1 MGFYFINSIG
11 MKLIKIENY
20 DLKVADEALLVR
32 PIRKLWNQD
41 RTAKKESFY
50 KQMSILFFVYD
61 PSSNYAYI
69 TDEKERLKEV
79 LEQEGISEF
88 HNTSEFKDAVEA
100 YKRLVKTPSSE
111 LLNDVRLT
119 VDKMRQALTSIN
131 FDDLEEKDKVSAINT
146 VTTVV
151 SKIPKLVKDLS
162 EAEKAVTKELEEQGN
177 TRGSQELTIGD
188 IGFD

>member
-1 MGFYFINSIG
+1 

-119 VDKMRQALTSIN
+119 VDKMRQAVTSIN